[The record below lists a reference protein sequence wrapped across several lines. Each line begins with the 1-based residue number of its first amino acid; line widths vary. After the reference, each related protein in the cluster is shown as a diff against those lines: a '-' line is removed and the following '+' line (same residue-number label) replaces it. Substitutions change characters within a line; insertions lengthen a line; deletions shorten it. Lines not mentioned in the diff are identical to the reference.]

1 MTGSRR
7 EQRKRIA
14 RLRRWLTAAAALTA
28 TVLLAGAP
36 AHAFLARP
44 ALFAAIGNATKA
56 PNGWLQL
63 CATNAE
69 ECKPTADQAREMTL
83 TPDLLQQLYE
93 INKYVNDRVVW
104 TSDAELYGT
113 EERWAYP
120 LDRGDC
126 EDMVLLKRKM
136 LAKAGWPLG
145 ALLITIVEE
154 RGQEK
159 QGENQGGNQGKT
171 RHAVLTVRSDHGE
184 MILDNQ
190 TPEILFWYET
200 SYRYLSRQS
209 AVDPNVWV
217 SYGAAQA
224 RPAIAVAAPPRPVAL
239 PPASPFD
246 LPPPLGIK
254 P

>member
-1 MTGSRR
+1 MAGYCRK
-7 EQRKRIA
+7 QRSAVA
-14 RLRRWLTAAAALTA
+14 RLGRGMMAAAALTA
-28 TVLLAGAP
+28 LVLLDGAP

-44 ALFAAIGNATKA
+44 ALFAALGSATKA

-63 CATNAE
+63 CAANAD
-69 ECKPTADQAREMTL
+69 ECKPTADQARDVTL

-93 INKYVNDRVVW
+93 INKYVNDRVIW

-113 EERWAYP
+113 TERWAYP

-126 EDMVLLKRKM
+126 EDMVLLKRRM

-154 RGQEK
+154 RGREQ
-159 QGENQGGNQGKT
+159 T
-171 RHAVLTVRSDHGE
+171 RHAVLTVRSDRGE

-200 SYRYLSRQS
+200 NYRYLSRQS
-209 AVDPNVWV
+209 AADPNVWV
-217 SYGAAQA
+217 SYGGERA
-224 RPAIAVAAPPRPVAL
+224 RPTPAVVAPLPVSS
-239 PPASPFD
+239 PSPFD

>member
-1 MTGSRR
+1 MTGFCS
-7 EQRKRIA
+7 EQRNAVA
-14 RLRRWLTAAAALTA
+14 RLRRRTIAAAALTA
-28 TVLLAGAP
+28 TVLLDGAP

-44 ALFAAIGNATKA
+44 ALFAAIGNTTKA

-63 CATNAE
+63 CTANAE
-69 ECKPTADQAREMTL
+69 ECKPTADQARDMTL
-83 TPDLLQQLYE
+83 TPALLQQLYE

-104 TSDAELYGT
+104 TSDAELYGVT
-113 EERWAYP
+113 ERWAYP

-136 LAKAGWPLG
+136 LAKAGWPVG
-145 ALLITIVEE
+145 ALLITIVAE
-154 RGQEK
+154 RGQ
-159 QGENQGGNQGKT
+159 GNQGTT
-171 RHAVLTVRSDHGE
+171 RHAVLTVRSDRGE

-200 SYRYLSRQS
+200 SYRYLSRQT
-209 AVDPNVWV
+209 ATDPNVWV
-217 SYGAAQA
+217 SYGAEQA
-224 RPAIAVAAPPRPVAL
+224 KPAITAAASPTWVSAP
-239 PPASPFD
+239 SPFD

>member
-1 MTGSRR
+1 MTRFSIKGRTAARR
-7 EQRKRIA
+7 LGA
-14 RLRRWLTAAAALTA
+14 WTAAAAVAAA
-28 TVLLAGAP
+28 TFAWDVLP

-44 ALFAAIGNATKA
+44 ALLAAIGNATKA
-56 PNGWLQL
+56 PSGWLQL
-63 CATNAE
+63 CATNAD
-69 ECKPTADQAREMTL
+69 ECKPLADQARDVTL

-93 INKYVNDRVVW
+93 INKYVNDRVTW
-104 TSDAELYGT
+104 TSDSELYGKT
-113 EERWAYP
+113 ERWAYP

-126 EDMVLLKRKM
+126 EDMVLLKRRL
-136 LAKAGWPLG
+136 LAKAGWPQG

-154 RGQEK
+154 RGQT
-159 QGENQGGNQGKT
+159 GT

-200 SYRYLSRQS
+200 NYHYLSRQS
-209 AVDPNVWV
+209 ATDPNVWV
-217 SYGAAQA
+217 AFGAGQG
-224 RPAIAVAAPPRPVAL
+224 RPAIEVASAPAPLA
-239 PPASPFD
+239 ASFP

>member
-1 MTGSRR
+1 MTGSCR

-28 TVLLAGAP
+28 TILLAGAP

-63 CATNAE
+63 CAANAE
-69 ECKPTADQAREMTL
+69 ECKPTADQAREMAL

-104 TSDAELYGT
+104 TSDAELYGAT
-113 EERWAYP
+113 ERWAYP

-126 EDMVLLKRKM
+126 EDMVLLKRRL

-154 RGQEK
+154 RGRE
-159 QGENQGGNQGKT
+159 KT
-171 RHAVLTVRSDHGE
+171 RHAVLTVRSDRGE

-209 AVDPNVWV
+209 AADPNVWV
-217 SYGAAQA
+217 SYGAEQA
-224 RPAIAVAAPPRPVAL
+224 GSAIALAAPPRPVAL

>member
-1 MTGSRR
+1 MTGSCR
-7 EQRKRIA
+7 EQRNAIA
-14 RLRRWLTAAAALTA
+14 ALRRWLTAAAALTA
-28 TVLLAGAP
+28 TVLLDGAP
-36 AHAFLARP
+36 AHAFLVRP

-63 CATNAE
+63 CAANAE
-69 ECKPTADQAREMTL
+69 ECKPMAGQAREITL

-93 INKYVNDRVVW
+93 INKYVNDRVIW

-113 EERWAYP
+113 TERWAYP

-136 LAKAGWPLG
+136 LAKAGWPIG

-154 RGQEK
+154 RGQGIQGGK
-159 QGENQGGNQGKT
+159 QGENQGKT
-171 RHAVLTVRSDHGE
+171 RHAVLTVRSDRGE

-200 SYRYLSRQS
+200 SYRYLLRQS
-209 AVDPNVWV
+209 AADPNVWV
-217 SYGAAQA
+217 SYGAEQA
-224 RPAIAVAAPPRPVAL
+224 KPAMPVAAERIPVSA
-239 PPASPFD
+239 PSPFD

>member
-1 MTGSRR
+1 MNGFCR

-14 RLRRWLTAAAALTA
+14 RLRRWLTAAAALAA
-28 TVLLAGAP
+28 TVVLDGEP

-44 ALFAAIGNATKA
+44 TLFAAIGNATKA

-63 CATNAE
+63 CAANAE

-93 INKYVNDRVVW
+93 INKYVNDRVIW
-104 TSDAELYGT
+104 TSDAELYGAT
-113 EERWAYP
+113 ERWAYP

-126 EDMVLLKRKM
+126 EDMVLLKRRM
-136 LAKAGWPLG
+136 LTKAGWPQG

-154 RGQEK
+154 RGQGSQVS
-159 QGENQGGNQGKT
+159 QGSQVKT
-171 RHAVLTVRSDHGE
+171 RHAVLTVRSDRGE

-209 AVDPNVWV
+209 AADPNVWV
-217 SYGAAQA
+217 SYGAEQA
-224 RPAIAVAAPPRPVAL
+224 KPAMPVV
-239 PPASPFD
+239 ASPIPVSGPSALD

>member
-1 MTGSRR
+1 
-7 EQRKRIA
+7 
-14 RLRRWLTAAAALTA
+14 LAAVAAI
-28 TVLLAGAP
+28 VLVGGAP

-44 ALFAAIGNATKA
+44 ALFAAIGSATKA

-63 CATNAE
+63 CAANAE
-69 ECKPTADQAREMTL
+69 ECRPTADQARDVTL

-93 INKYVNDRVVW
+93 INKYVNDRVIW
-104 TSDAELYGT
+104 ISDAELYGAT
-113 EERWAYP
+113 ERWAYP

-126 EDMVLLKRKM
+126 EDMVLLKRRL

-159 QGENQGGNQGKT
+159 T
-171 RHAVLTVRSDHGE
+171 RHAVLTVRSDRGE

-209 AVDPNVWV
+209 AADPNVWM
-217 SYGAAQA
+217 SYGTGQA
-224 RPAIAVAAPPRPVAL
+224 KPAITVAAAPFAL
-239 PPASPFD
+239 APPAAPLD

-254 P
+254 

>member
-1 MTGSRR
+1 MTGSCR
-7 EQRKRIA
+7 EQRNA
-14 RLRRWLTAAAALTA
+14 LAQLRRWLTAAATLTA

-63 CATNAE
+63 CAADAE
-69 ECKPTADQAREMTL
+69 ECKPTADQAREITL
-83 TPDLLQQLYE
+83 TPDMLQQLYE

-113 EERWAYP
+113 TERWAYP

-154 RGQEK
+154 RGQGK
-159 QGENQGGNQGKT
+159 QERT
-171 RHAVLTVRSDHGE
+171 RHAVLTVRSDRGE

-200 SYRYLSRQS
+200 NYRYLSRQS
-209 AVDPNVWV
+209 AADPNVWV
-217 SYGAAQA
+217 SFSAEQA
-224 RPAIAVAAPPRPVAL
+224 KPARDLAPL
-239 PPASPFD
+239 P
-246 LPPPLGIK
+246 LPPPLEIK